1 MRGGLCSSRVLIRFV
16 ASLAHGQTRIGRETT
31 MEDFPIWLKLVIWLL
46 LGGTIAYAAAAAIY
60 TGIMG

>member
-1 MRGGLCSSRVLIRFV
+1 
-16 ASLAHGQTRIGRETT
+16 